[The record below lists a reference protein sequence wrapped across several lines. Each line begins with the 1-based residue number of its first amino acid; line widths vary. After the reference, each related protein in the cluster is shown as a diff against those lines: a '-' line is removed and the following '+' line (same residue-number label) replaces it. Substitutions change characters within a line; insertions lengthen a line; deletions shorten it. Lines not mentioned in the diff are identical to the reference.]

1 MAKEDSSATDKLTFL
16 LIGAGIGATLA
27 LLFAPKKGSELRGDI
42 ADYTKKGID
51 AANEGAR
58 KIGERAGEY
67 YETGRA
73 QAVEAYGTAREK
85 VGEAYG
91 TAREKVGEVYG
102 TAREKVGEAY
112 GSAREKL
119 SQGAEAVTDVAAR
132 QKDQI
137 AAAIEAGKQAYTEEK
152 RKFGDTA
159 RAAVEGDEA

>member
-1 MAKEDSSATDKLTFL
+1 MAKEDSSSTDKLTFL

-73 QAVEAYGTAREK
+73 QAI
-85 VGEAYG
+85 EAYG

-102 TAREKVGEAY
+102 TARDKVGEVY
-112 GSAREKL
+112 GTAREKV
-119 SQGAEAVTDVAAR
+119 SHGAEAVTDVAAR

-137 AAAIEAGKQAYTEEK
+137 AAAIEAGKQAYNEEK
-152 RKFGDTA
+152 RKFGETA
-159 RAAVEGDEA
+159 RAAVEGDEG